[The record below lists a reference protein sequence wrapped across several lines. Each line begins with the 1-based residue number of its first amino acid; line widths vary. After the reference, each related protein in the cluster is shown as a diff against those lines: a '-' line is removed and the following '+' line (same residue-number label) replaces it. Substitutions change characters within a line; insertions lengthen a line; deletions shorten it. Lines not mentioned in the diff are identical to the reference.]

1 MMSRTSISLGFV
13 FAVSA
18 CGAPATPAAAPEPS
32 TSATA
37 PAASSDPAA
46 TPAATDTA
54 AASAAPATSASAAS
68 PATPAS
74 PAAPITTKLTK
85 AQFDDAT
92 QFVFAAY
99 KKKPFEAV
107 FKEMKTRFGEPTTK
121 TPPLFGWYGVDTNGK
136 CFQFY
141 VQKNNG
147 EKWAGTGTLESD
159 AANCSK

>member
-1 MMSRTSISLGFV
+1 MSRTSISLGFV
-13 FAVSA
+13 FALVA
-18 CGAPATPAAAPEPS
+18 CGAPATPAAAPEAS
-32 TSATA
+32 NSAT
-37 PAASSDPAA
+37 PPSASSDPAVP
-46 TPAATDTA
+46 PAGTDA
-54 AASAAPATSASAAS
+54 ASASAAPATSASAAS
-68 PATPAS
+68 AASATS
-74 PAAPITTKLTK
+74 PAPPVTTKLTK

-92 QFVFAAY
+92 QFVSAAY

-107 FKEMKTRFGEPTTK
+107 FKEMKTRFGEPATK

-147 EKWAGTGTLESD
+147 EKWAGTGTLETD